1 MEKNKELVKQME
13 ELNCQVVKQQEQNAA
28 KIAQLEEHKAVMN
41 KENAALVIQIDE
53 ERALKQDTMEKLN
66 SIIEKRDKELKAIAY
81 KIHTTELDELTK
93 AQAEFNKLKREYRE
107 QILLRDGKIK
117 MLEEQMAAPV
127 RPEPQMAALVASEA
141 QANAL
146 TPQQNINS
154 EEDRVVEELAPEKAA
169 IVEKIIKEIKENY
182 CDPEVLENAVHR
194 MNKTFMRSPNSYI
207 KRLKNRTGRK
217 NTKIA
222 EYHYTPLKK
231 QTRKGAELNV
241 ESFKAYEPPVATQQ
255 TTNDEHK
262 EHSDDQKK
270 VMEAIDFIPTEY
282 RVMVTTILKDESR
295 ILVWA
300 GEELDNY
307 VYDDDFRFL
316 MLDDALTCGVK
327 MNMLFYFH

>member
-1 MEKNKELVKQME
+1 
-13 ELNCQVVKQQEQNAA
+13 
-28 KIAQLEEHKAVMN
+28 
-41 KENAALVIQIDE
+41 
-53 ERALKQDTMEKLN
+53 
-66 SIIEKRDKELKAIAY
+66 
-81 KIHTTELDELTK
+81 
-93 AQAEFNKLKREYRE
+93 
-107 QILLRDGKIK
+107 
-117 MLEEQMAAPV
+117 
-127 RPEPQMAALVASEA
+127 
-141 QANAL
+141 
-146 TPQQNINS
+146 
-154 EEDRVVEELAPEKAA
+154 
-169 IVEKIIKEIKENY
+169 
-182 CDPEVLENAVHR
+182 
-194 MNKTFMRSPNSYI
+194 MRSPNSYI

-217 NTKIA
+217 NTKNA

-270 VMEAIDFIPTEY
+270 EMEAIDFIPTEY

-316 MLDDALTCGVK
+316 MLDDALTCGANQIANDINGLIPGTIRITNKVRTVRATPQQHPDSYDCGVIICYLMNRISRNKEIDPNLSRQQCIRFRAKIAVK
-327 MNMLFYFH
+327 LLSDRPRSWNPEDNEDSDFDI

>member
-1 MEKNKELVKQME
+1 
-13 ELNCQVVKQQEQNAA
+13 
-28 KIAQLEEHKAVMN
+28 MN

-66 SIIEKRDKELKAIAY
+66 SIIEKRDKEVKAIAY

-141 QANAL
+141 Q
-146 TPQQNINS
+146 
-154 EEDRVVEELAPEKAA
+154 
-169 IVEKIIKEIKENY
+169 
-182 CDPEVLENAVHR
+182 
-194 MNKTFMRSPNSYI
+194 
-207 KRLKNRTGRK
+207 
-217 NTKIA
+217 
-222 EYHYTPLKK
+222 
-231 QTRKGAELNV
+231 
-241 ESFKAYEPPVATQQ
+241 Q

-270 VMEAIDFIPTEY
+270 EMEAIDFIPTEY